1 MHINW
6 LGQTCVKLQTKNLK
20 DEDIVILIDPYKPD
34 SGDFPRN
41 FSPDVVLYSKTA
53 KNSVTVSDSAF
64 VVETLGEYEIKDN
77 MIYAIAA
84 NDKDMIFKISA
95 EGMNIVHLGQIKE
108 KISEHIIEK
117 LGTPDILFVPV
128 GDAEKTLDSKA
139 AGEVVSMLEP
149 RIIIPIAFKCDT
161 DPKAM
166 PIDNFLK
173 EIGLKPESVEKKI
186 ILKKKDL
193 PQEETKIFILEKNY

>member
-20 DEDIVILIDPYKPD
+20 DEDTVILIDPYKPD
-34 SGDFPRN
+34 AGEFPRN
-41 FSPDVVLYSKTA
+41 FSPDAVLYSKTS
-53 KNSVTVSDSAF
+53 KDSVTISDSAF
-64 VVETLGEYEIKDN
+64 VVETLGEYEVKDN

-84 NDKDMIFKISA
+84 NETEMIFKISA
-95 EGMNIVHLGQIKE
+95 EGMNIIHLGNIKE

-117 LGTPDILFVPV
+117 LGTPDILFIPV
-128 GDAEKTLDSKA
+128 GDAGKTLDPKA

-149 RIIIPIAFKCDT
+149 RVVIPIAFKCDT

-166 PIDNFLK
+166 PIENFIK
-173 EIGLKPESVEKKI
+173 ATGLKPEIVEKKI
-186 ILKKKDL
+186 IIKKKDL
-193 PQEETKIFILEKNY
+193 PQEETKIFVLEKNY

>member
-20 DEDIVILIDPYKPD
+20 DEDIVILINPYKPD

-41 FSPDVVLYSKTA
+41 FSPDVALYSHSSKD
-53 KNSVTVSDSAF
+53 SVTVSDSAF
-64 VVETLGEYEIKDN
+64 MVETLGEYEIKDN

-84 NDKDMIFKISA
+84 NEKEMIFKISA
-95 EGMNIVHLGQIKE
+95 EGMNIVHLGSIKE

-128 GDAEKTLDSKA
+128 GDAGKTLDPKA
-139 AGEVVSMLEP
+139 AREVVSMLEP
-149 RIIIPIAFKCDT
+149 RVVIPIAYQCDT
-161 DPKAM
+161 DPKAL
-166 PIDNFLK
+166 PIENFIK
-173 EIGLKPESVEKKI
+173 ESGLKSETTEKKI

-193 PQEETKIFILEKNY
+193 PQEETKMFILEKNY